1 MLAKIVEKGGHTSR
15 QAKPRVMPIVY
26 LEDRVRQRFFLDH
39 PFEAF
44 RPRTLVE
51 QREIAREHPIQ
62 GKDWTRLRQ
71 RGRNPNSEEYANFI
85 SIYLA

>member
-1 MLAKIVEKGGHTSR
+1 MLAKIVERGHTSR
-15 QAKPRVMPIVY
+15 QPKPKVMPIVY

-51 QREIAREHPIQ
+51 QRVF
-62 GKDWTRLRQ
+62 LV
-71 RGRNPNSEEYANFI
+71 
-85 SIYLA
+85 